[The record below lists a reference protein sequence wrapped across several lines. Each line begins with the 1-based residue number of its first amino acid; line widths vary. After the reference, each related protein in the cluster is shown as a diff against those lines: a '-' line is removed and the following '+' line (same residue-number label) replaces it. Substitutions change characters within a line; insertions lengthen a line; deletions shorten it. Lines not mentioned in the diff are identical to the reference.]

1 MAEDSFELQPE
12 EARLLLNIAMM
23 ATGHNLFRSATNIL
37 AALEQ
42 FRPDSEQ
49 VATAKVVLMLSM
61 KQAELT
67 VEYIRGQAL
76 AKWPESGMLK
86 AFLGMALQQ
95 LGQNDEANQALQEAV
110 ASSDTAAANLARG
123 LLI

>member
-86 AFLGMALQQ
+86 AFLGM
-95 LGQNDEANQALQEAV
+95 V
-110 ASSDTAAANLARG
+110 YP
-123 LLI
+123 

>member
-23 ATGHNLFRSATNIL
+23 ATGRNLFRSAATIL
-37 AALEQ
+37 AALEG

-49 VATAKVVLMLSM
+49 VANAKVVLMLSM
-61 KQAELT
+61 KQAELA

-95 LGQNDEANQALQEAV
+95 LGRNDEANQALQEAT
-110 ASSDTAAANLARG
+110 ASSDPAAANLARG
-123 LLI
+123 LLN